1 VPPDVAPGGAR
12 RSDRDAGLDGDLAG
26 VGFHGDLRGLACVRQ
41 ADLDPL
47 AAGHDSPAHW
57 KHDPGTHSAA
67 GPRSAPP
74 GYAWAMARDRRREHL
89 AEQVIWITPGWP
101 PPRTAPSA
109 AVAGE
114 LAGRAVITQ
123 IGLTVWDIAP
133 GEPYDLAVEVNAVNT
148 AAQVRG
154 LSRYHLFGF
163 SAGATVA
170 LAATLALGD
179 AVQSLTL
186 LEAAVIGDDDWH
198 PAETAFRARLA
209 GVRALP
215 AEQRIPASR
224 QLYMRPGEPLPPL
237 GPPAPWDARD
247 DMLEDML
254 AQVGFTSSDLAAIT
268 VPVLAISGGCSN
280 PRFQLQDERL
290 VEVIPHARAE
300 VFSERSH
307 SSPPHRAEP
316 ARLADMLI
324 DFWTRSART
333 TAT

>member
-1 VPPDVAPGGAR
+1 
-12 RSDRDAGLDGDLAG
+12 
-26 VGFHGDLRGLACVRQ
+26 
-41 ADLDPL
+41 
-47 AAGHDSPAHW
+47 
-57 KHDPGTHSAA
+57 
-67 GPRSAPP
+67 
-74 GYAWAMARDRRREHL
+74 MARDRRERPV
-89 AEQVIWITPGWP
+89 EQVIWITPGWP

-109 AVAGE
+109 AVAHE

-123 IGLTVWDIAP
+123 IGLAVWDIAP
-133 GEPYDLAVEVNAVNT
+133 GEPYGLTTEVDAVNA
-148 AAQVRG
+148 AAQARG
-154 LSRYHLFGF
+154 LSQYHLFGF

-170 LAATLALGD
+170 LAATLALGQ

-198 PAETAFRARLA
+198 PAETAFRASLA
-209 GVRALP
+209 AIRALP
-215 AEQRIPASR
+215 AEQRIPACR
-224 QLYMRPGEPLPPL
+224 QLYIRPGEPLPPL

-268 VPVLAISGGCSN
+268 QPVLAISGGRSN
-280 PRFQLQDERL
+280 PRFRYQDERL

-316 ARLADMLI
+316 AHLAEMLI
-324 DFWTRSART
+324 DFWTHGRPAT
-333 TAT
+333 T

>member
-1 VPPDVAPGGAR
+1 M
-12 RSDRDAGLDGDLAG
+12 
-26 VGFHGDLRGLACVRQ
+26 AC
-41 ADLDPL
+41 
-47 AAGHDSPAHW
+47 
-57 KHDPGTHSAA
+57 
-67 GPRSAPP
+67 
-74 GYAWAMARDRRREHL
+74 DRRREYP

-109 AVAGE
+109 AVASE
-114 LAGRAVITQ
+114 LAGRAVITE
-123 IGLTVWDIAP
+123 IGLAVWDIAP
-133 GEPYDLAVEVNAVNT
+133 GEPYGLATEVNAVNA
-148 AAQVRG
+148 AAQAHG

-198 PAETAFRARLA
+198 PAETAFRASLA
-209 GVRALP
+209 AVLAQP
-215 AEQRIPASR
+215 PEQRIPAAR
-224 QLYMRPGEPLPPL
+224 QLFARPGEPLPPL
-237 GPPAPWDARD
+237 EPPAPWDARSD
-247 DMLEDML
+247 ILEDML

-268 VPVLAISGGCSN
+268 VPVLAICGGRSN

-316 ARLADMLI
+316 ARLAELVI
-324 DFWTRSART
+324 GFWTRSART
-333 TAT
+333 TTT